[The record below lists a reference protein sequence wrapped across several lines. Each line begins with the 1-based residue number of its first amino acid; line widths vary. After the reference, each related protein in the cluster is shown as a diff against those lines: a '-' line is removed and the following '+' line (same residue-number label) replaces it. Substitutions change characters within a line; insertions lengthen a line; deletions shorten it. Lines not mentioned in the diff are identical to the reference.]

1 MSACIFS
8 NFFTSGSFMMASSCP
23 KAPLPLAS
31 SAAALEAKSVA
42 TDSVREQHLEL
53 LRSGPRLCVSL
64 TPNGSVVN
72 AVGMFW
78 SLRQGECCTV
88 PKTSGH
94 ALPSNSTATCV

>member
-23 KAPLPLAS
+23 NAPLPLAS

-42 TDSVREQHLEL
+42 LIASVSNTSSAAIWAPTCL
-53 LRSGPRLCVSL
+53 SL

-94 ALPSNSTATCV
+94 ALPSNSTATCA